1 MKFIFITLKYTNS
14 QHKWRNMLLHLQLP
28 TTLYTL
34 QRDYTWNYSEIHS
47 LHSLEK
53 FGRKGIYTNAI
64 TFHIQIFTEELNTQ
78 IRIVNCTKFFFF
90 FSSIPQKKK
99 KNYSK
104 WSSLWTKKINH
115 SSIIKKKQNIKLK
128 PRISKKFMYCN
139 ISQAS
144 K

>member
-14 QHKWRNMLLHLQLP
+14 QHTWRNMLLDLQLP

-34 QRDYTWNYSEIHS
+34 QRDYKWNYSEIHS

-78 IRIVNCTKFFFF
+78 IRIVNCKVFFFKH
-90 FSSIPQKKK
+90 STKKK
-99 KNYSK
+99 K
-104 WSSLWTKKINH
+104 KKITQNEAA
-115 SSIIKKKQNIKLK
+115 SELRKLIILLL
-128 PRISKKFMYCN
+128 
-139 ISQAS
+139 
-144 K
+144 